1 MTDTKLVTVGYS
13 GLIRELGAS
22 GPIKHPTEIRM
33 EAIKQMVLFGKVVYE
48 HNPANPSD
56 RVLLTVD
63 NVELDNFAKNE
74 KDDTANGV
82 AQQTSPAVDQKKD
95 ETPAAPVVPDPIP
108 DPVDPGKDD
117 TTEDE
122 KKDET
127 PVDPVV
133 NTNEETAAPET
144 ADDTAAQNQETTETA
159 APAVDEKKDETPAAN
174 ATTGKKSSKK
184 NNKK

>member
-1 MTDTKLVTVGYS
+1 MTDTKLVTVGCS

-74 KDDTANGV
+74 KDDATNGV
-82 AQQTSPAVDQKKD
+82 AQQTAPVVDEKNEAPA
-95 ETPAAPVVPDPIP
+95 TPVVPDPIP

-133 NTNEETAAPET
+133 NTNGETTAPET
-144 ADDTAAQNQETTETA
+144 ADDTAAQNQETTETS
-159 APAVDEKKDETPAAN
+159 APAVDVKKDETPAAN